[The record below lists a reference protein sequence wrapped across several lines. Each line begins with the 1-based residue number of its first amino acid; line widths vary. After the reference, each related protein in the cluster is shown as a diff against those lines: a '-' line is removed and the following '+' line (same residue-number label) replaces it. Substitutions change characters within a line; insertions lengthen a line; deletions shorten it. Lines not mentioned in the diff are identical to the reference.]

1 MEYTQEQIDAMK
13 KLMQAYNALSE
24 EVDTELPEY
33 SDVVTSEVERIGEAI
48 KTLSEPM
55 KDSLEGLSV

>member
-13 KLMQAYNALSE
+13 KLMEAYNEIE
-24 EVDTELPEY
+24 ERVRWVNVDFGIEPHLLNMQ
-33 SDVVTSEVERIGEAI
+33 EAI

>member
-13 KLMQAYNALSE
+13 KLMEAYNVLSE
-24 EVDTELPEY
+24 EVKTELPTNTAV
-33 SDVVTSEVERIGEAI
+33 DALITMREAI